1 MTEKPIVPA
10 NVNPLYSDKFKFII
24 NEARNV
30 EFFCFRA
37 NIPGLSLTPLQI
49 DTPVNPHYV
58 GGKKLYYQDLEL
70 SFRVNEDLAN
80 YKEIFNWM
88 IGITGPQST
97 DQFKNFNA
105 KRQNVSSTKYN
116 VWSDGTL
123 FSLTNS
129 SNPNIIINFKNLM
142 PISLSGLEM
151 DTTNYQTVVASVGFK
166 FDWYEFG

>member
-1 MTEKPIVPA
+1 MTEKPTVPT

-37 NIPGLSLTPLQI
+37 NIPGLALTAIGL

-58 GGKKLYYQDLEL
+58 GGKKLFYEDLQL

-88 IGITGPQST
+88 VGITGPQST
-97 DQFKNFNA
+97 DQFKNFND
-105 KRQNVSSTKYN
+105 KRQNVSNKYN

-151 DTTNYQTVVASVGFK
+151 DTTNYETVIASVGFK